1 MDAGGCASPEEALTA
16 EAGSALG
23 NFIQGMLAPPL
34 QSKEGSDVT
43 ALPDLPTWPHSTVG
57 SFTPVS

>member
-1 MDAGGCASPEEALTA
+1 MGNGFASPEEALTD
-16 EAGSALG
+16 EAASALG
-23 NFIQGMLAPPL
+23 SFVQGKLAPPL

-57 SFTPVS
+57 AFTPVS